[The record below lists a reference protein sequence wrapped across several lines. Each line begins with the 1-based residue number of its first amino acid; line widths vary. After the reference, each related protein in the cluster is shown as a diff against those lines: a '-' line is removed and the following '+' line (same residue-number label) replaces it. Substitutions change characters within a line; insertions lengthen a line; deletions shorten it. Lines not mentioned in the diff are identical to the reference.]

1 MHTPFFTA
9 MSEADVS
16 KSGAEL
22 FKELY
27 RIYPV
32 AEPEDYYKNGVWKDD
47 IMKLDIGLVEAHRKE
62 SGAPDAPDMK
72 DVVMPELP
80 AASLIAKAAT
90 PGISLVAAARPVV
103 AGVAAP
109 AGQTAAAASIAE
121 LRLIA
126 LFVAKWKLDPT
137 KAKTLLAKLNPTRR
151 RYVIQNFK
159 TTVAGPSA
167 LATLETY
174 ISTCEKSGAWDKG
187 VPAPAPVAA
196 VGPRGPL
203 TVPARPTAPAI
214 VAGVKRPISPAA
226 PGPAAVRPRVGPMT
240 VAGSPGAN
248 VAAAALAA
256 KIAAARPAVAF
267 GGAPSRIVPVR
278 PMVPKAV
285 QPAGRPAGALIRNL
299 LQRF

>member
-1 MHTPFFTA
+1 
-9 MSEADVS
+9 MSEEVLS

-27 RIYPV
+27 RIYAV
-32 AEPEDYYKNGVWKDD
+32 AEPADYFKNGVWKDD
-47 IMKLDIGLVEAHRKE
+47 IMKMDIGLVEAHRKE
-62 SGAPDAPDMK
+62 SGAPDAPELK
-72 DVVMPELP
+72 DVEMPELP
-80 AASLIAKAAT
+80 T
-90 PGISLVAAARPVV
+90 G
-103 AGVAAP
+103 AGVAKAVPGVSPGIAAVRPAVAP
-109 AGQTAAAASIAE
+109 VAGAAAVPAGGQTAAAASIAE

-167 LATLETY
+167 LAALETY
-174 ISTCEKSGAWDKG
+174 MSTCEKSGAWDKG
-187 VPAPAPVAA
+187 VPVPATAPAGAA
-196 VGPRGPL
+196 PRPL
-203 TVPARPTAPAI
+203 TVPARPAGPA
-214 VAGVKRPISPAA
+214 VVPGVKRPIVAVA
-226 PGPAAVRPRVGPMT
+226 PGNDPAKRPRVGPMV

-256 KIAAARPAVAF
+256 KMAASRSAATYGAAPA
-267 GGAPSRIVPVR
+267 RIVPVR
-278 PMVPKAV
+278 PGAPKAA